1 VINPDELKQFYYFPS
16 AVVTADKPEFL
27 DVVKQVADEQLEI
40 SKQTYPKLDE
50 IYPVRMT
57 GELGGDPRL
66 AEFQDYL
73 GMAAWDVLSSQ
84 GYYTDNMGVAI
95 QNLWVQEH
103 HKHSLMEQ
111 HVHGAGSQITGFY
124 FLECPKNCSN
134 VVFQDPRPSKV
145 QINLPQRNPGEIS
158 FASDMVHFAPEPGM
172 LLFANSWLPHSFSR
186 HAAKKP
192 LVFVHFNLGVQFR
205 PMEMP
210 CNVPVSAPAAAEVI

>member
-1 VINPDELKQFYYFPS
+1 MINTDELKQFYYFPS
-16 AVVTADKPEFL
+16 AVVTASKPEFL
-27 DVVKQVADEQLEI
+27 NVVKSVADEYLDAT
-40 SKQTYPKLDE
+40 KQTNPKLDE

-57 GELGGDPRL
+57 GELGGDHRL
-66 AEFQDYL
+66 AEFQDYI

-84 GYYTDNMGVAI
+84 GYYTDTMGVSI

-124 FLECPKNCSN
+124 FLECPKNCCN

-145 QINLPQRNPGEIS
+145 QINLPERNPGEVS
-158 FASDMVHFAPEPGM
+158 FASNMVHFTPEPGM
-172 LLFANSWLPHSFSR
+172 LLMANSWLPHSFSR

-210 CNVPVSAPAAAEVI
+210 CELPAAAEII

>member
-1 VINPDELKQFYYFPS
+1 VTNQDELKQFYYFPS
-16 AVVTADKPEFL
+16 AVITVIKPEFL
-27 DVVKQVADEQLEI
+27 NVVKSVANEYLDAT
-40 SKQTYPKLDE
+40 KQTNPKLNE

-66 AEFQDYL
+66 AEFQDYI
-73 GMAAWDVLSSQ
+73 GTSAWDVLSSQ
-84 GYYTDNMGVAI
+84 GYHTDNMGISI

-124 FLECPKNCSN
+124 FLECPKNCCK
-134 VVFQDPRPSKV
+134 VVFQDPRPGKV
-145 QINLPQRNPGEIS
+145 QINLPERNPGEVS
-158 FASDMVHFAPEPGM
+158 FASNMVHFTPEPGM
-172 LLFANSWLPHSFSR
+172 LLMANSWLPHSFSR

-210 CNVPVSAPAAAEVI
+210 CELPAAAEII

>member
-27 DVVKQVADEQLEI
+27 DVVKQVANEQLKV
-40 SKQTYPKLDE
+40 SKKNNPKLDE

-57 GELGGDPRL
+57 QELGEEPRL
-66 AEFQDYL
+66 ADFQEYL
-73 GMAAWDVLSSQ
+73 GEAAWNMLSSQ
-84 GYYTDNMGVAI
+84 GYYTDTMGVTI

-111 HVHGAGSQITGFY
+111 HVHGLGSQITGFY
-124 FLECPKNCSN
+124 FLECPKNCCK

-145 QINLPQRNPGEIS
+145 QINLPERNPSEVS
-158 FASDMVHFAPEPGM
+158 FASDMVHFTPEPGM
-172 LLFANSWLPHSFSR
+172 LLMANSWLPHSFSR
-186 HAAKKP
+186 HASKTP

-205 PMEMP
+205 PMETS
-210 CNVPVSAPAAAEVI
+210 CNVPAAAEII